1 MGEKWVE
8 WIKSR
13 VWIDLLCKF
22 IMRLE
27 ILVHVN
33 SRRPRV
39 EKDLLGVVHVHV
51 NKPALEG
58 RANKAVVEML
68 AEYFGVGKSQVD
80 IVAGHKSKRKVVE
93 VIY

>member
-1 MGEKWVE
+1 M
-8 WIKSR
+8 
-13 VWIDLLCKF
+13 
-22 IMRLE
+22 
-27 ILVHVN
+27 
-33 SRRPRV
+33 
-39 EKDLLGVVHVHV
+39 VHVHV

-68 AEYFGVGKSQVD
+68 AEYFEVGKSQVD